1 MVCDWGDHTV
11 KVLSSDGSQLLLA
24 IRDPNRAI
32 PCNAVCHQ
40 NMFYISYPK
49 AGNVKVFSKDGV
61 LLYSICT
68 SESGVRHLSFPAGI
82 AIDRFNNLVVC
93 DRDKARLQ
101 LFTLDGKFVNSIEGY
116 FHLPVR
122 LRMGWVH
129 DIEGSIDKEEVSRVF
144 NSRDLHL

>member
-1 MVCDWGDHTV
+1 MTV

-49 AGNVKVFSKDGV
+49 AGNVNVFS
-61 LLYSICT
+61 I
-68 SESGVRHLSFPAGI
+68 RHLSFPAGI

-101 LFTLDGKFVNSIEGY
+101 LFTLDGKFVNSIEGQHIGLSAPY
-116 FHLPVR
+116 SVAVSSNGQLFVTSSL
-122 LRMGWVH
+122 
-129 DIEGSIDKEEVSRVF
+129 DKFCVYVF
-144 NSRDLHL
+144 Q

>member
-1 MVCDWGDHTV
+1 MVLNYILVGCPC
-11 KVLSSDGSQLLLA
+11 LIA

-61 LLYSICT
+61 LLYSVGT

-101 LFTLDGKFVNSIEGY
+101 LFTLDGKFVNSTEGQHIGLSAPY
-116 FHLPVR
+116 SVAVSSNGQLFVTSSL
-122 LRMGWVH
+122 
-129 DIEGSIDKEEVSRVF
+129 DKFCVYVF
-144 NSRDLHL
+144 Q